1 MAYGYLGTMRT
12 QPGLRDEV
20 VATLVDGAPALTTAG
35 CQLYLVSVS
44 DDDPDRIWVS
54 EVWGSKEQ
62 HDASLALPEV
72 KAGIVAT
79 MPKLTGEFTSQEL
92 HVVGGLGVDG

>member
-20 VATLVDGAPALTTAG
+20 VATLVEGAPALAAAG

-44 DDDPDRIWVS
+44 DDEPDRIWVS

-72 KAGIVAT
+72 KAGITAT

-92 HVVGGLGVDG
+92 YVVGGLGLDD

>member
-20 VATLVDGAPALTTAG
+20 VRMLVDGADALTAVG
-35 CQLYLVSVS
+35 CRLYVVSVS
-44 DDDPDRIWVS
+44 EDDPDCIWVN
-54 EVWGSKEQ
+54 EVWESKEQ
-62 HDASLALPEV
+62 HDASLQLPEV
-72 KAGIVAT
+72 RAAIQAT
-79 MPKLTGEFTSQEL
+79 MPKLTGEFTSQQL